1 MRKPNIEKRAQLV
14 GEYVAPPV
22 YASGLTRLVEYML
35 VDLNDLLEKEGRRF
49 GIVLSY
55 LDSIYQECQKM
66 TLDNDDETSERI
78 IYLFKPLILA
88 EHKRLTKKHLSKA
101 DSVITLL
108 RKLLEI
114 IQSVTDFPY
123 QKEIDSLKKIVDKLW
138 DNIRNKSKLTSLENF
153 EKTITDFMEEGVI
166 GKYGAEKFSILE
178 EEEKRCRKPLE
189 GNGVMV
195 EMEQGKVLEVTWGE
209 GLNEKKSDEHSDS

>member
-209 GLNEKKSDEHSDS
+209 GLNEKKSDEHTDS

>member
-1 MRKPNIEKRAQLV
+1 MRKPKIEERAQLT
-14 GEYVAPPV
+14 GEYVAPKV
-22 YASGLTRLVEYML
+22 YASGLTRLAEYML

-49 GIVLSY
+49 GIVISY

-66 TLDNDDETSERI
+66 TLDNDDDTSERI
-78 IYLFKPLILA
+78 IYLFKPLIIA

-114 IQSVTDFPY
+114 IQGVEDFPY
-123 QKEIDSLKKIVDKLW
+123 TKEIESLKKIVDKLW
-138 DNIRNKSKLTSLENF
+138 DNIRNKSKLTNLDFLE
-153 EKTITDFMEEGVI
+153 ETITDFMEEGVV

-178 EEEKRCRKPLE
+178 EEEKRLRKPLE
-189 GNGVMV
+189 GSGERIVQ
-195 EMEQGKVLEVTWGE
+195 ECGKVLEVTWGTK
-209 GLNEKKSDEHSDS
+209 NEKESNEHADS

>member
-114 IQSVTDFPY
+114 IQNVTDFPY

-209 GLNEKKSDEHSDS
+209 GLNEKKSDEHADS

>member
-1 MRKPNIEKRAQLV
+1 MSKKPNLEKRAQLV
-14 GEYVAPPV
+14 GEYIAPPV

-55 LDSIYQECQKM
+55 LNSIYQECQKM

-78 IYLFKPLILA
+78 IYLFKPLIIS
-88 EHKRLTKKHLSKA
+88 EHRRLVRKHLSKA

-108 RKLLEI
+108 HKLLEI
-114 IQSVTDFPY
+114 IGQVEEFPY

-138 DNIRNKSKLTSLENF
+138 DNIRNKSKLTSLENL
-153 EKTITDFMEEGVI
+153 EKTITDYMGEGIV
-166 GKYGAEKFSILE
+166 GKYGIEKFSILE
-178 EEEKRCRKPLE
+178 EEEKRLRKPLE
-189 GNGVMV
+189 GSGERIVQ
-195 EMEQGKVLEVTWGE
+195 ECGKVLEVTWGT
-209 GLNEKKSDEHSDS
+209 NEKESDEHADS

>member
-1 MRKPNIEKRAQLV
+1 MRKPKIEERAQLT
-14 GEYVAPPV
+14 GEYVAPKV

-101 DSVITLL
+101 DSVITIL

-114 IQSVTDFPY
+114 IQGVEDFPY
-123 QKEIDSLKKIVDKLW
+123 QKEIESLKKIVDKLW

-195 EMEQGKVLEVTWGE
+195 EMEQGKVLEVTWGTKDE
-209 GLNEKKSDEHSDS
+209 KESNEHADS

>member
-1 MRKPNIEKRAQLV
+1 MSKKPNIEARAQLT
-14 GEYVAPPV
+14 GEYVAPKV
-22 YASGLTRLVEYML
+22 YASGLTRLAEYML

-49 GIVLSY
+49 GIVISY

-66 TLDNDDETSERI
+66 TLDNDDDTSERI
-78 IYLFKPLILA
+78 IYLFKPLIIA

-123 QKEIDSLKKIVDKLW
+123 TKEIENWSTSIICRRLSQISWRKALW
-138 DNIRNKSKLTSLENF
+138 
-153 EKTITDFMEEGVI
+153 
-166 GKYGAEKFSILE
+166 
-178 EEEKRCRKPLE
+178 
-189 GNGVMV
+189 GN
-195 EMEQGKVLEVTWGE
+195 MEQKNLVSW
-209 GLNEKKSDEHSDS
+209 KKRRKDYENH

>member
-66 TLDNDDETSERI
+66 TLDNDDETSEKI

-88 EHKRLTKKHLSKA
+88 EHKRLIKKHLSKA

-138 DNIRNKSKLTSLENF
+138 DNIRNKSKLTNLENF
-153 EKTITDFMEEGVI
+153 EKTIIDFMEEGVI

-189 GNGVMV
+189 GNSVMV
-195 EMEQGKVLEVTWGE
+195 EMEQGKVLEVTWGKD
-209 GLNEKKSDEHSDS
+209 EKKSDEHADS

>member
-166 GKYGAEKFSILE
+166 GRYGAEKFSILE

-209 GLNEKKSDEHSDS
+209 GLNEKKSDEHTDS

>member
-66 TLDNDDETSERI
+66 TLDNDDDISERI

-195 EMEQGKVLEVTWGE
+195 EMEQGKVLEVTWG
-209 GLNEKKSDEHSDS
+209 NEKKSDEHADS